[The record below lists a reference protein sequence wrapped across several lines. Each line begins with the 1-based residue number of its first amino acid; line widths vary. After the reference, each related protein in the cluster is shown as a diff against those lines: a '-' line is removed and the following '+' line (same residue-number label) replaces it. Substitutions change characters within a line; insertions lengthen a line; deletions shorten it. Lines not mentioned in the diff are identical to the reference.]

1 MLHTDLVLRDL
12 WLPKE
17 HFLHLHLAPGEI
29 SEQQIQ
35 ANLRVRVID
44 ETRDEKIYN
53 LNFSASQTVAQVKRE
68 VASVTDIPV
77 FRQSWTGWPEQT
89 KDSLSLIKIG
99 LEANATLRVRR
110 DEPAPSVPVL
120 LDDSIKADDSIED
133 EDEDV
138 DYDESMEY
146 DDFLSQSLTVS
157 PSRFRLQP
165 LLPDNFGDET
175 LAGIKFGEEFGN
187 RYGQAKPH
195 FFLGSLED
203 AFIEALGEERMVA
216 VYLHHDSSVF
226 THVFC
231 TQVLCSPPVLS
242 LLAEHVTVWG
252 WDLTRESN
260 RHRCLSMLARQLGSV
275 ASSTLRETLNYSGR
289 NFEVDRLPLLIL
301 IGDLRGSMEIV
312 KVKSNLLIKFA
323 LTTYNPEY
331 PWESDAG

>member
-1 MLHTDLVLRDL
+1 M
-12 WLPKE
+12 
-17 HFLHLHLAPGEI
+17 
-29 SEQQIQ
+29 
-35 ANLRVRVID
+35 ID
-44 ETRDEKIYN
+44 ETRDEKMYN

-99 LEANATLRVRR
+99 LEANAELRVRR

-195 FFLGSLED
+195 FFPGSLED
-203 AFIEALGEERMVA
+203 AFIEALEEERMVA

-312 KVKSNLLIKFA
+312 KVI
-323 LTTYNPEY
+323 
-331 PWESDAG
+331 